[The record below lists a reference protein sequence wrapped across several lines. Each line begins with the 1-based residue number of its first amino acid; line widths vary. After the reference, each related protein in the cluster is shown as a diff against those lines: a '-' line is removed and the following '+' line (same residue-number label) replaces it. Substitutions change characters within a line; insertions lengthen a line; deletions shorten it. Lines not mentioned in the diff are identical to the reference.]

1 MQLGWEWSDLSPDP
15 SRYGRMGQTWSGAFV
30 AYMEYIVK
38 HEVYQG
44 MPDAVTEDGLIQ
56 WEAPSNRKSGKY
68 QETHARRLAWWR
80 NKAMEIGIP
89 PGTSQWISRVAK
101 AIHPTGTKPCKRC
114 GLVLELR
121 YAYPSANL
129 LTRVSRLPYLSS
141 EFELSPLEHITS
153 LVSRLYESYGANLLD
168 DLPRLLAMSSLSIP
182 KIRNDVDDWLSW
194 IEDTYIPLEPMLLS
208 PGAMSN
214 APDRLDGFH
223 SFNRCCRNTADR
235 GRHSSNLRLYVTDR
249 RVFEHWCDGDW
260 IAADRMMGI
269 TRTLFQRERCIYGHD
284 GPCSADHIGPISLG
298 FCHRPEFQALCTACN
313 SSKNNRMSFQ
323 DVAYLRS
330 IEQSGESVIS
340 WYAKNAWDLRKDSVV
355 DAETALRLSKLLRDN
370 RQNAIH
376 LLSLIADEGHF
387 VFLSGF
393 LGLAYAD
400 WNVEFVNMRV
410 ESGRTLFDK
419 VIRSPR
425 NTRYVQLQKAR
436 RVRIG
441 FESLFAYFEK
451 DGRNAYLVSDLWIDQ
466 GVESV
471 KLALKKSSSEIIGL
485 NAAFERALGNEELK
499 ASDQFLY
506 QVIDQLPAEEP
517 DYFREARHHLVDTLN
532 HVAKVLSDKWD
543 DERYVRSSLDFP
555 VGEI

>member
-1 MQLGWEWSDLSPDP
+1 
-15 SRYGRMGQTWSGAFV
+15 
-30 AYMEYIVK
+30 
-38 HEVYQG
+38 
-44 MPDAVTEDGLIQ
+44 
-56 WEAPSNRKSGKY
+56 
-68 QETHARRLAWWR
+68 
-80 NKAMEIGIP
+80 
-89 PGTSQWISRVAK
+89 
-101 AIHPTGTKPCKRC
+101 
-114 GLVLELR
+114 
-121 YAYPSANL
+121 
-129 LTRVSRLPYLSS
+129 
-141 EFELSPLEHITS
+141 
-153 LVSRLYESYGANLLD
+153 
-168 DLPRLLAMSSLSIP
+168 
-182 KIRNDVDDWLSW
+182 
-194 IEDTYIPLEPMLLS
+194 
-208 PGAMSN
+208 
-214 APDRLDGFH
+214 
-223 SFNRCCRNTADR
+223 
-235 GRHSSNLRLYVTDR
+235 
-249 RVFEHWCDGDW
+249 
-260 IAADRMMGI
+260 
-269 TRTLFQRERCIYGHD
+269 
-284 GPCSADHIGPISLG
+284 
-298 FCHRPEFQALCTACN
+298 
-313 SSKNNRMSFQ
+313 MSFQ